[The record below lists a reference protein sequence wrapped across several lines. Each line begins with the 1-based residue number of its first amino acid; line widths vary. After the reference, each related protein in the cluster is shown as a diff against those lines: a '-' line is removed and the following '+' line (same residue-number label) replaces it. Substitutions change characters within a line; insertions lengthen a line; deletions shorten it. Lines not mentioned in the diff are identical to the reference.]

1 MSRLTTAA
9 RRRPAARRGTILV
22 VVLALLAIFAVVG
35 IAFVFYSDGEAL
47 AARYHRESETR
58 NGQMLPD
65 PPGDF
70 DSNAMTVLGQVTF
83 GAYDNQLTS
92 LRGHDLMST
101 LYGGQGTNTDP
112 YTGQGI
118 FHGKMAAPF
127 DVIPS
132 RGHVVN
138 YTPHPVGVDM
148 GGKTVYYA
156 FDPEMTGPPRTWS
169 DTTSTATPKPWT
181 PVQLN
186 DLSTTGQ
193 TYVSKAAPY
202 TYPDLNNFYL
212 ASVSP
217 ATGETILPSYYRPWH
232 FNSNPVQLAGDT
244 TPVTPAPLNRRLEAW
259 NPNDPVLKWNTD
271 WVIPEG
277 RAKIL
282 RPRPIDQLIQS
293 DYAAAGIGALYPPA
307 AKLSNFTNAAQL
319 DALYKMIEKRIR
331 DGDIIGYPRPNQ
343 DGGVTGDVF
352 NLIGGVGTQR
362 NDSILVDFGG
372 RAIEWPPGSGRFVK
386 PLAAVHISDLDGL
399 LNLNIHGN
407 VRGTGTNHTSHHGL
421 GPWEVSIARAFDI
434 TVSDP
439 ALVAEANAIV
449 AARWYGPTGVARTRN
464 QTRSQFFAPSAG
476 RFTAASLVSWDAT
489 GTSVPLGIPSFP
501 TNPFNVTA
509 NYGGAGFYDDNT
521 GATQADQH
529 PSLFNPGE
537 WGTFAG
543 GGALNPLPEGATYP
557 HADTRRLHQRHTG
570 DYDLYNQGTL
580 ARLPNLGP
588 TAIRSGVLPATKS
601 LVGDAAT
608 YPPGT
613 AKYRN
618 DPAHGRRLLFTTL
631 SSDLDRPRFG
641 PSSTSPNTNP
651 GFALGSTGTQIH
663 PFNTALGG
671 SLNAGGTAAI
681 LPALDINRPLADYR
695 DLAAIPNVDN
705 TTTPPT
711 PTPQPISSTNIA
723 NSANA
728 AADRQNLAHE
738 IFARLLLAT
747 AARVEPDG
755 SNGFNVRT
763 YDTTTMGEVTVAN
776 IKPFT
781 ADTATNRGLLVDI
794 QIGKDAA
801 EFHGVRY
808 LAQLAANIVDY
819 VDTDDVSTVFVF
831 RPSGGGAIGY
841 TDASTHATN
850 VNTIATHAN
859 VADQTSD
866 DYLGNHIV
874 YGVEMPRLL
883 LNEVYAEVV
892 NDPAET
898 GTKGMGMPTKE
909 GHVRFW
915 AELVNPTTTPYAS
928 GTGPLGDGSVT
939 FAEGTTPIRPYKIT
953 IARNAKTGFTN
964 AADAELAKPQNVKG
978 DLPQG
983 AAADIDYDFR
993 DAGAGMKA
1001 NVVVRPNKGKY
1012 NPGTAH
1018 PDNGFVIVGPKANST
1033 KPGDEFDPTNGGMPA
1048 APFDTAI
1055 ESPPVLSGTPPT
1067 VPVMEYLIPADPEL
1081 KSLDLKQTAAP
1092 LRNHVVL
1099 LRRLANPYEV
1109 ESATNPYITVDVMKE
1124 VPANDGVLTGTGG
1137 TGGGVPMA
1145 DRFSV
1150 GRVQPFAG
1158 QAKQDTPM
1166 AAAVAAFTFP
1176 NSFTLAQTAA
1186 GAANQPRNTFG
1197 RHNGNAATDPTA
1209 TAFTNGSP
1217 ATMTPASLSDTIL
1230 APFDW
1235 FVHLDRPLVNELEL
1249 LHVQAVK
1256 PHQVTEYTFQP
1267 PQNAN
1272 EAVRRNLGFAPWL
1285 GVTTAAGANQGYAS
1299 FDPAQGL
1306 PAFQTSAT
1314 GPHVN
1319 ATGNGLYRALELLRG
1334 KSRVFGTATG
1344 GRVNGKINI
1353 NTVQDARILLAL
1365 LDPQAGNV
1373 FSVGEV
1379 FNPANHTDPNTIW
1392 GRYIG
1397 SRTRGLSQRVLADG
1411 TTQVFTTTPGK
1422 TVDDDPFDGNWQNL
1436 DRPFKA
1442 FGVAEAGMPVGF
1454 GTNAGEVLVGGGN
1467 SVAKDGMGNNTPFG
1481 PGLQDTLLRSAVRTY
1496 PDPADATKTLTGV
1509 LPLAYTTGTNAVHP
1523 YLQAEA
1529 LRKLLNNTT
1538 TVSNAFAVHVT
1549 IVYHNVRM
1557 NTPGQPHAETIPGVP
1572 GARHY
1577 YGAEAFR
1584 EVPGDMR
1591 KQYFA
1596 LVDRTAAAVTAPNN
1610 NTIEPNPFQ
1619 AAIANGFTLNA
1630 GVGQIQIAGAIAN
1643 ASNNTV
1649 AVGSGGRDY
1658 TLTAA
1663 TPTPAGQY
1671 RDNLYIGSGADRIR
1685 VDITGITVDTTVT
1698 PNVATITLT
1707 QSAKGTDTRTF
1718 PAGAVLSNAVPGRP
1732 TYPAGFNPIVP
1743 THPYQLLVPYCGR
1756 IRE

>member
-22 VVLALLAIFAVVG
+22 VVLALLAIFAVIG
-35 IAFVFYSDGEAL
+35 IAFVFYSDGEAM

-70 DSNAMTVLGQVTF
+70 DSNAMTALGQIIF
-83 GAYDNQLTS
+83 GAYTNELS
-92 LRGHDLMST
+92 ALRGHDLTST

-118 FHGKMAAPF
+118 FHEKMAAPF

-132 RGHVVN
+132 RGHVVS
-138 YTPHPVGVDM
+138 YTPINV
-148 GGKTVYYA
+148 GGKHYV
-156 FDPEMTGPPRTWS
+156 FDPEFTGPPR
-169 DTTSTATPKPWT
+169 DLTAGGADAVRPTLT
-181 PVQLN
+181 N
-186 DLSTTGQ
+186 LSTYTNPK

-232 FNSNPVQLAGDT
+232 FNSNPVQLGGDT

-293 DYAAAGIGALYPPA
+293 DYVAAGIGALYPPA
-307 AKLSNFTNAAQL
+307 AKLSNFKTGGEL
-319 DALYKMIEKRIR
+319 TALYNLIDSKIR
-331 DGDIIGYPRPNQ
+331 SGDIIGYPRPNQ

-352 NLIGGVGTQR
+352 NVIGGVGTQR

-372 RAIEWPPGSGRFVK
+372 RAIEWPPGSGRYVK

-421 GPWEVSIARAFDI
+421 GPWEVSIARAFDP
-434 TVSDP
+434 TVSD
-439 ALVAEANAIV
+439 ATLVAEANAIV

-464 QTRSQFFAPSAG
+464 QTRSRFFAPSAG

-489 GTSVPLGIPSFP
+489 GTGVPLGIPSFP

-521 GATQADQH
+521 GTTQADQH

-537 WGTFAG
+537 WGNFAG

-557 HADTRRLHQRHTG
+557 HADTRRLHQRAYG
-570 DYDLYNQGTL
+570 DYDLYSQGTL
-580 ARLPNLGP
+580 ARLPNLTP
-588 TAIRSGVLPATKS
+588 TAIRPGVLPATKS
-601 LVGDAAT
+601 LVGDAAK
-608 YPPGT
+608 YVPGT
-613 AKYRN
+613 ASYRN
-618 DPAHGRRLLFTTL
+618 DPAHGRRMLFTTL

-641 PSSTSPNTNP
+641 PSSTSLTSPTMNP
-651 GFALGSTGTQIH
+651 AGFGLGTGIH
-663 PFNTALGG
+663 PYNTALGNT
-671 SLNAGGTAAI
+671 LNAGGTAAI

-695 DLAAIPNVDN
+695 DLANAPNVDT

-711 PTPQPISSTNIA
+711 PTPQPISSANIA

-728 AADRQNLAHE
+728 AADRQNLARE
-738 IFARLLLAT
+738 VFARLLLAT

-776 IKPFT
+776 IKP
-781 ADTATNRGLLVDI
+781 DTGTVEI
-794 QIGKDAA
+794 SIGKDAA
-801 EFHGVRY
+801 EFAGVRY

-831 RPSGGGAIGY
+831 RPSPY
-841 TDASTHATN
+841 TSGTGITFVTAGQHDTDVKSVVNNANASDPTN
-850 VNTIATHAN
+850 ENYI
-859 VADQTSD
+859 
-866 DYLGNHIV
+866 GNHLV
-874 YGVEMPRLL
+874 FGAEMPRLL
-883 LNEVYAEVV
+883 LNEVYSEVV
-892 NDPAET
+892 NDPGDPIAA
-898 GTKGMGMPTKE
+898 KGNGMPTKE

-928 GTGPLGDGSVT
+928 GTGPIGDGSVT
-939 FAEGTTPIRPYKIT
+939 FVEGTTPIRPYKLT
-953 IARNAKTGFTN
+953 IARNAKMGFTN
-964 AADAELAKPQNVKG
+964 AVDAELAKPQNVKG

-1001 NVVVRPNKGKY
+1001 NVIIRPNKGKY

-1018 PDNGFVIVGPKANST
+1018 PDNGFVIVGPKANSSRPT
-1033 KPGDEFDPTNGGMPA
+1033 DEFDPTNGGMPA
-1048 APFDTAI
+1048 APFDTMI
-1055 ESPPVLSGTPPT
+1055 ETPPVVSGMAPPG
-1067 VPVMEYLIPADPEL
+1067 PAMEYLIPADPEL
-1081 KSLDLKQTAAP
+1081 KNLDVTQP
-1092 LRNHVVL
+1092 GSPFRSHVVM
-1099 LRRLANPYEV
+1099 LRRLANPYEP
-1109 ESATNPYITVDVMKE
+1109 ESATNPYVTVDVMRD
-1124 VPANDGVLTGTGG
+1124 VPANDAVYSGNGSMTP
-1137 TGGGVPMA
+1137 GGVPMMN
-1145 DRFSV
+1145 RFSV

-1176 NSFTLAQTAA
+1176 NSFTLAQTTA
-1186 GAANQPRNTFG
+1186 GTGNAPRNTFG

-1217 ATMTPASLSDTIL
+1217 AAMTPASLSDTIM

-1299 FDPAQGL
+1299 FDAAQGL
-1306 PAFQTSAT
+1306 PAFQTSTT

-1353 NTVQDARILLAL
+1353 NTVQDSRVLLAL

-1422 TVDDDPFDGNWQNL
+1422 TIDDDPFDGNWQNL

-1442 FGVAEAGMPVGF
+1442 FGVAEAGMPFGF
-1454 GTNAGEVLVGGGN
+1454 GTNAGEILVGGGN

-1481 PGLQDTLLRSAVRTY
+1481 PGLQDTLLRSGVR
-1496 PDPADATKTLTGV
+1496 PDPLDNTKSLGV
-1509 LPLAYTTGTNAVHP
+1509 LPLAYTVGTNATHP

-1557 NTPGQPHAETIPGVP
+1557 NTPGQPHAETIPGV
-1572 GARHY
+1572 GTRQY
-1577 YGAEAFR
+1577 YGSEAFR

-1596 LVDRTAAAVTAPNN
+1596 LVDRTAAAVTDPNN

-1619 AAIANGFTLNA
+1619 AAVADGFTMSGGTGQLKLAGAVANA
-1630 GVGQIQIAGAIAN
+1630 G
-1643 ASNNTV
+1643 NNTV
-1649 AVGSGGRDY
+1649 SIGSGGQIY

-1663 TPTPAGQY
+1663 TPTPGGQY
-1671 RDNLYIGSGADRIR
+1671 RDKLYIGSGIDRYQ
-1685 VDITGITVDTTVT
+1685 VDITSITVDTTVT
-1698 PNVATITLT
+1698 PNVATIRVT
-1707 QSAKGTDTRTF
+1707 QPGAGPFSDRTF
-1718 PAGAVLSNAVPGRP
+1718 PAGSVLSNAVPGRP
-1732 TYPAGFNPIVP
+1732 TYPAGFNPINP